1 MERYKGGVTMNLS
14 PEAAEL
20 LDRVRRARTERR
32 VMKSDPSSEVSLEE
46 AYLIRA
52 ELRGDREIAGY
63 KLGLLSPAK
72 QAQMGIEAPIF
83 GAIYSDML
91 LSSPVS
97 LGRFIQPR
105 FEPEVAVVLNDDVRS
120 GASPAKAGAAVGE
133 AVLGVDFLDSVW
145 EGYRFGVSE
154 VVADNASGGGFL
166 LGDRPLSK
174 PFDGRLYGQLRM
186 YLDGEL
192 VSEGSLQALG
202 DVGERLSWLA
212 EEIGRLSDGADSL
225 EAGQLVFLGSPA
237 AALEARPGTLG
248 LRGPEDSVLV
258 AELVE

>member
-1 MERYKGGVTMNLS
+1 MDLS

-32 VMKSDPSSEVSLEE
+32 AMKSDPSSEVSLEE

-72 QAQMGIEAPIF
+72 QAQMGISAPIL
-83 GAIYSDML
+83 GTIYSEML

-105 FEPEVAVVLNDDVRS
+105 FEPEVAVVLNDDVPS
-120 GASPAKAGAAVGE
+120 GASPTKAGAAVGE
-133 AVLGVDFLDSVW
+133 AFLGVDFLDSVW

-166 LGDRPLSK
+166 LGDQALNGPLS
-174 PFDGRLYGQLRM
+174 GVLRM

-212 EEIGRLSDGADSL
+212 EEISQLSDGADGL

-237 AALEARPGTLG
+237 AALEARPGTVE
-248 LRGPEDSVLV
+248 LRGPEGSVLV

>member
-1 MERYKGGVTMNLS
+1 MDLS
-14 PEAAEL
+14 PEAAAL

-32 VMKSDPSSEVSLEE
+32 VMKSDPSSEVSLGE

-72 QAQMGIEAPIF
+72 QAQMGISAPIF
-83 GAIYSDML
+83 GTIYSDML
-91 LSSPVS
+91 LSSPIS

-105 FEPEVAVVLNDDVRS
+105 FEPEVAVVLNDDVPS
-120 GASPAKAGAAVGE
+120 GTAPTTAGAAVGE
-133 AVLGVDFLDSVW
+133 VFLGVDFLDSVW

-174 PFDGRLYGQLRM
+174 PFDGQLRM

-202 DVGERLSWLA
+202 DVGERLSWQ
-212 EEIGRLSDGADSL
+212 IGRASCR
-225 EAGQLVFLGSPA
+225 ERV
-237 AALEARPGTLG
+237 
-248 LRGPEDSVLV
+248 
-258 AELVE
+258 

>member
-1 MERYKGGVTMNLS
+1 MERYKGGVTMDLS

-32 VMKSDPSSEVSLEE
+32 VMKSDPSSEVSLGE

-72 QAQMGIEAPIF
+72 QAQMGISAPIF
-83 GAIYSDML
+83 GTIYSDML
-91 LSSPVS
+91 LSSPIS

-105 FEPEVAVVLNDDVRS
+105 FEPEVAVVLNDDVPS
-120 GASPAKAGAAVGE
+120 GTAPTTAGAAVGE
-133 AVLGVDFLDSVW
+133 VFLGVDFLDSVW

-174 PFDGRLYGQLRM
+174 PFDGQLRM

-212 EEIGRLSDGADSL
+212 EEIGRLSDGANGL
-225 EAGQLVFLGSPA
+225 EAGQLIFLGSPA
-237 AALEARPGTLG
+237 AAVEARPGTLE

>member
-1 MERYKGGVTMNLS
+1 MERYKGGVTMDLS

-72 QAQMGIEAPIF
+72 QAQMGISAPIF
-83 GAIYSDML
+83 GTIYSDML
-91 LSSPVS
+91 LNSPVS
-97 LGRFIQPR
+97 LDRFIQPR
-105 FEPEVAVVLNDDVRS
+105 FEPEVAVVLNDDVPS
-120 GASPAKAGAAVGE
+120 GASPTKAGAAVGE
-133 AVLGVDFLDSVW
+133 AFLGVDFLDSVW

-174 PFDGRLYGQLRM
+174 PFDGQLRM

>member
-1 MERYKGGVTMNLS
+1 MERYKGGVTMDLS

-72 QAQMGIEAPIF
+72 QAQMGISAPIF
-83 GAIYSDML
+83 GTIYSDML
-91 LSSPVS
+91 LNSPVS

-105 FEPEVAVVLNDDVRS
+105 FEPEVAVVLNDGVPS
-120 GASPAKAGAAVGE
+120 GTSLTKAGAAVGE
-133 AVLGVDFLDSVW
+133 AFLGVDFLDSVW
-145 EGYRFGVSE
+145 EGYRFSVSE

-166 LGDRPLSK
+166 LGDQALNGPLS
-174 PFDGRLYGQLRM
+174 GVLRM
-186 YLDGEL
+186 YLDCEL

-202 DVGERLSWLA
+202 DVGELLSWLA
-212 EEIGRLSDGADSL
+212 EEIGQLSDGADGL

-237 AALEARPGTLG
+237 AALEARPGTLE
-248 LRGPEDSVLV
+248 LRGPEGSVLV

>member
-1 MERYKGGVTMNLS
+1 MKWRKGGGIMDLS
-14 PEAAEL
+14 PEAAAL
-20 LDRVRRARTERR
+20 LDRVRRARSERR
-32 VMKSDPSSEVSLEE
+32 VMKNDPSSEVPLGE
-46 AYLIRA
+46 AYLIQA
-52 ELRGDREIAGY
+52 ELRGNRELAGY

-72 QAQMGIEAPIF
+72 QAQMGISAPIL
-83 GAIYSDML
+83 GTIYSEML

-105 FEPEVAVVLNDDVRS
+105 FEPEVAVVLNDDVPS
-120 GASPAKAGAAVGE
+120 GASPTKAGAAVGE
-133 AVLGVDFLDSVW
+133 AFLGVDFLDSVW
-145 EGYRFGVSE
+145 EGYRFGVSG

-174 PFDGRLYGQLRM
+174 PFDGQLRM

-212 EEIGRLSDGADSL
+212 KEIGRLSHGADGL
-225 EAGQLVFLGSPA
+225 QAGQLVFLGSPA
-237 AALEARPGTLG
+237 AALEPRPATLE
-248 LRGPEDSVLV
+248 LRGAEDSVLV
-258 AELVE
+258 AKLVE